1 MAFRYMLLMG
11 HYRQPLDFSFEA
23 LDAASTGY
31 KNVVRRIADLM
42 SNTQPGTLDHGVYDT
57 WHNKILEAVSDNMK
71 TATAL
76 VLMQDMLK
84 DATVNPTTKLALF
97 EFIDRLLGRRK
108 LERLCSR
115 GNPGLGRCTSGRQGG
130 AQLCPC
136 G

>member
-1 MAFRYMLLMG
+1 
-11 HYRQPLDFSFEA
+11 
-23 LDAASTGY
+23 
-31 KNVVRRIADLM
+31 M

-97 EFIDRLLGRRK
+97 EFIDRLLGLQFIDRAKK
-108 LERLCSR
+108 LHNVENIAIPAEIQALADV
-115 GNPGLGRCTSGRQGG
+115 RQAAKAARDYAKADEIR
-130 AQLCPC
+130 AQLDNA
-136 G
+136 GWSIVDTRDGAKIVKKA